1 MHSRSNLRFPVF
13 IIFHQLIVPHLL
25 GEGIHRHGS
34 CLYPLDFGGAI
45 AGNRDVGR
53 WLAVGFPLARHVA
66 WLSESS
72 EVMSMANLL
81 SLVLPIEVW
90 QVALLNCG
98 SVCTLCTCARRQMS
112 AALFFRS
119 LPTPCTVPYITH
131 TGEIMLSVSA
141 RRVERQNR
149 RSQQTKLNQLGEELD
164 LAESHGSAGTR
175 NSKGVAATV
184 TVIFVRLLDVF
195 ALGVAEDCLSQG
207 ILSSW

>member
-1 MHSRSNLRFPVF
+1 
-13 IIFHQLIVPHLL
+13 
-25 GEGIHRHGS
+25 
-34 CLYPLDFGGAI
+34 
-45 AGNRDVGR
+45 
-53 WLAVGFPLARHVA
+53 
-66 WLSESS
+66 
-72 EVMSMANLL
+72 
-81 SLVLPIEVW
+81 
-90 QVALLNCG
+90 
-98 SVCTLCTCARRQMS
+98 
-112 AALFFRS
+112 
-119 LPTPCTVPYITH
+119 
-131 TGEIMLSVSA
+131 MLSVSA